1 MKRNLLISLQRLFND
16 HKNKNDVRQYL
27 FNNDYISNS
36 LLKWISDIIII
47 LRTSLTM
54 ICNKN
59 IIKIDSQ
66 NIKKQHNHLTMVP

>member
-1 MKRNLLISLQRLFND
+1 MKQRNLLISLQRLFND
-16 HKNKNDVRQYL
+16 HENKNEVRKYL

-47 LRTSLTM
+47 LKTYLTV

-66 NIKKQHNHLTMVP
+66 NIKK